1 MGEKVEEKK
10 VKVKKPREKIEKSK
24 GEKRERSRRSV
35 EKELEDQDDEEESV
49 EDVDKQEEENL
60 KPVNNI
66 RNKFVDDDLVAFK
79 NNFYLVTP
87 GKSPL
92 SVPKLIKS
100 RVKPTDQKIRIFM
113 NLKDFLSNVLL

>member
-49 EDVDKQEEENL
+49 EDVEKQEEENL

-87 GKSPL
+87 GKSLL
-92 SVPKLIKS
+92 SVPKMIKS
-100 RVKPTDQKIRIFM
+100 RVNSTDQKIRIFM
-113 NLKDFLSNVLL
+113 NSV